1 MSFLKRKRLWN
12 NALVPATATTYY
24 TAPVGTET
32 QIIAISAMNTD
43 PSSSYTIELY
53 HNESGGASAAK
64 DQVVEVT
71 LEPNETRTFFHGS
84 VLNTGDFI
92 SALSSSANKI
102 ALHGYGVELIQSK

>member
-1 MSFLKRKRLWN
+1 MSFLKKKRLWN

-43 PSSSYTIELY
+43 ASASYTIELY

-64 DQVVEVT
+64 DQVIEVT
-71 LEPNETRTFFHGS
+71 LGPNETRTFFHGA

-92 SALSSSANKI
+92 SALSSSASKI
-102 ALHGYGVELIQSK
+102 ALHGYGVELTQGG